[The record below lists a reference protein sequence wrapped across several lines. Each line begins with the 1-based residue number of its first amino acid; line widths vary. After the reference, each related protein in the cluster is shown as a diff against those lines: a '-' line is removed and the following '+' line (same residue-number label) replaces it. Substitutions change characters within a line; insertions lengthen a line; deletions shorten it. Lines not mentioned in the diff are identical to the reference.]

1 MKEIKSKTKNIFEQI
16 YNFCS
21 CEGNYKNIRL
31 DMNSC
36 LENDQ
41 CFIPYL
47 GMLLRDINFLEESS
61 KYINEKG
68 CINMDKIEKMNS
80 LLEKYFKYKNYDI
93 KKNEFEKLNKDL
105 NFLEKLEPITEEEL
119 EKTAND
125 IEPEMKSDKQEN
137 KRLTNID
144 LKYFAQKFKGRSTI
158 SGTKSWFKKT
168 NTFNIHS

>member
-1 MKEIKSKTKNIFEQI
+1 
-16 YNFCS
+16 
-21 CEGNYKNIRL
+21 
-31 DMNSC
+31 
-36 LENDQ
+36 
-41 CFIPYL
+41 
-47 GMLLRDINFLEESS
+47 
-61 KYINEKG
+61 
-68 CINMDKIEKMNS
+68 MNS

-125 IEPEMKSDKQEN
+125 IEPEMKLDKQEN